1 VNPAIPPSTA
11 FRGDVPNAN
20 RIAAFRAYIEGIAPR
35 ASVERYAPNE
45 LSPGRS
51 ARGVLGVIR
60 RELVA
65 AARARHRGD
74 WAALFERV
82 QPASSG
88 AMRRKAVEAMRALP
102 SSPVPSPQ
110 LDDAVSLWLPAAI
123 AVPLSEAGIRTWA
136 ELAARRSR
144 KVGWWRDI
152 GRIGAK
158 SSKHIADFISTHNV
172 LQQQTEIFVSRLQAS
187 RPVLW
192 EPQTHEIVADISTT
206 SMNRPVAL
214 RRNAKTLDGSHGK
227 LRAPRRGC
235 LLDADNDLQ
244 AVEAWLGLQ
253 ESEATRRAY
262 RKEAERLM
270 LWAIIERE
278 KPLSSL
284 THEDAVAYRAFLR
297 RPTPVSRW
305 VGPVAA
311 RHSGDWKPFQ
321 AGLSTRSSA
330 YALSVLSS
338 LFRWLTEQRYL
349 IGNPFAGVNAKAAK
363 AAKGNPGTD
372 ARFSQP
378 QERVFTAN
386 EWATIMRFAQR
397 AERKLKW
404 RADAAIRLR
413 FILAFCVATGL
424 RVNELATVRLR
435 DFERV
440 SSRECWVAV
449 TGKGGK
455 RARVAIPPAASDAL
469 IVYLRHRDI
478 RGSIHRWPAN
488 AFLIAPI
495 DMKET
500 ETLSTA
506 ESGKGLTP
514 SRVWAILRRF
524 FDLVGEQV
532 SETHPAL
539 HQKLAAASP
548 HWLRHTHATFAL
560 NGGVDL
566 VTVRDNLRH
575 ASVTTT
581 SNYLHTEDKKRA
593 SQLSRAFAKP
603 MRC

>member
-1 VNPAIPPSTA
+1 VNPAIPASA
-11 FRGDVPNAN
+11 AIKRDVPDAN
-20 RIAAFRAYIEGIAPR
+20 RIAAFRAYLEGIAPR
-35 ASVERYAPNE
+35 ESVERYAPNE

-51 ARGVLGVIR
+51 ARGVLGKIR

-65 AARARHRGD
+65 SARVRHRDD
-74 WAALFERV
+74 WAVLLGRV
-82 QPASSG
+82 QPAASG
-88 AMRRKAVEAMRALP
+88 AMRRKAIEAMRALP
-102 SSPVPSPQ
+102 SCRMPSPQ
-110 LDDAVSLWLPAAI
+110 LDDAVSLWLPATI

-136 ELAARRSR
+136 ELAARTSR
-144 KVGWWRDI
+144 KVGWWREI
-152 GRIGAK
+152 EGIGARYAK
-158 SSKHIADFISTHNV
+158 QIADFIATHDA
-172 LQQQTEIFVSRLQAS
+172 LQQQTEIFLSRLQAS

-192 EPQTHEIVADISTT
+192 EPQTHEIGADTSST

-214 RRNAKTLDGSHGK
+214 RRDAKTLDGSHGK

-297 RPTPVSRW
+297 RPTPATRW
-305 VGPVAA
+305 IGPVVP
-311 RHSGDWKPFQ
+311 RHSRDWKPFQ

-330 YALSVLSS
+330 YGLSVLSS

-378 QERVFTAN
+378 QQRVFTAK
-386 EWATIMRFAQR
+386 EWTTIMRFARQ
-397 AERKLKW
+397 AERKLNWSK
-404 RADAAIRLR
+404 DAAIRLR
-413 FILAFCVATGL
+413 FILMFCVATGV

-449 TGKGGK
+449 KGKGGK
-455 RARVAIPPAASDAL
+455 RARVAIPPAAWDAL

-478 RGSIHRWPAN
+478 RGSIHRWSAN

-495 DMKET
+495 DAKKT
-500 ETLSTA
+500 EPLSNA

-532 SETHPAL
+532 SETHPML
-539 HQKLAAASP
+539 RQKLAAASP

-575 ASVTTT
+575 ASVNTT
-581 SNYLHTEDKKRA
+581 SNYLHTEDRKRA
-593 SQLSRAFAKP
+593 LQLSRAFAKP
-603 MRC
+603 KRR